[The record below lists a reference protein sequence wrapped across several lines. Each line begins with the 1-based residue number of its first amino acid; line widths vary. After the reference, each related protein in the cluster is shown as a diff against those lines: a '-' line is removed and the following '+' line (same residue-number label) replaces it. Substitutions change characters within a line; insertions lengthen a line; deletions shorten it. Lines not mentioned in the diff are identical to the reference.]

1 VGVGKFSGAGCWR
14 LLGSQFALVDDLL
27 DQSAARCAGGCR
39 FKQTAEKART
49 FLRSLGG
56 AMGGSIL
63 GTICLSY
70 GFAQNAGDAKGLSNF
85 EPQAEAAFSGIFLA
99 AGIGLVMA
107 NVFLFLIEEEPLR
120 STHRP

>member
-1 VGVGKFSGAGCWR
+1 VVIGAGIGTTFPLVVVCVQNAVDPAH
-14 LLGSQFALVDDLL
+14 LGVATGAL
-27 DQSAARCAGGCR
+27 
-39 FKQTAEKART
+39 T

-56 AMGGSIL
+56 AMGVSIL

-99 AGIGLVMA
+99 AGIGLVIA
-107 NVFLFLIEEEPLR
+107 NVFLFLMEEKPLR